1 MRDTIDITSNDNALF
16 VTSQCNNRCVM
27 CCQPPLLRNDLDGYF
42 RKNMELIDTVPL
54 ELPSI
59 GITGGEP
66 TLLGDRLFDLIRRIK
81 TKLPNTE
88 IHLLTNGRVF
98 ADKTYARKLADCGVE
113 KILLGIPLHA
123 DNAADHDAIT
133 QVRGSFDET
142 MLGLYNLGR
151 YDTGIE
157 LRVVITRM
165 NYHRLP
171 KLPNFICRN
180 LPFVEFISLMGL
192 EYTGYTIK
200 NGDTVWIDPLDY
212 QAELMQAVTELHD
225 WRMDVSIFN
234 LSRCVLPESLWSFA
248 RKSISDWKTKYLDI
262 CSDCVERAE
271 CCGLFATSQVHSRG
285 VKPIIK

>member
-27 CCQPPLLRNDLDGYF
+27 CCQPPLQRNDLDGYF
-42 RKNMELIDTVPL
+42 RKNMELIDSAPP
-54 ELPSI
+54 ELPSL

-66 TLLGDRLFDLIRRIK
+66 TLLGDRLFDMIRHIK
-81 TKLPNTE
+81 TKLPDTE
-88 IHLLTNGRVF
+88 IHLLTNGRTF
-98 ADKTYARKLADCGVE
+98 ADKTYARKLAACGVE
-113 KILLGIPLHA
+113 KMLLGIPLHA

-133 QVRGSFDET
+133 QVRGSFNET

-151 YDTGIE
+151 YDVGIE

-165 NYHRLP
+165 NYRRLP
-171 KLPNFICRN
+171 KLPNFIYRN

-200 NGDTVWIDPLDY
+200 NSDAVWIDPLDY
-212 QAELMQAVTELHD
+212 RAELMQAVTELHD
-225 WRMDVSIFN
+225 WRMDVSVFN
-234 LSRCVLPESLWSFA
+234 LPRCVLPKSLWPFA

-262 CSDCVERAE
+262 CSDCME
-271 CCGLFATSQVHSRG
+271 
-285 VKPIIK
+285 